1 MATYTQ
7 QLANVEAAI
16 AKAETAQEAQTDN
29 GRRIRRADL
38 DVMYRERARLTP
50 LAAREAAGRTGPSIS
65 RGAA

>member
-1 MATYTQ
+1 MLTYTQ

-16 AKAETAQEAQTDN
+16 ARAETAQEAESDS
-29 GRRIRRADL
+29 GRRIRRPDL
-38 DVMYRERARLTP
+38 EVLYRRHAYLVP